1 MAPHTTTYYLEIN
14 GKPSCVSEVSP
25 RSKPGWA
32 CSQGT
37 DLSHAEQARAH
48 VLRDHPDAVVLIR
61 EGYCPASAAFEEE
74 ERERRDAEEEHV
86 RALLED
92 RYDE

>member
-1 MAPHTTTYYLEIN
+1 MPSYYLEIN
-14 GKPSCVSEVSP
+14 GKPSCVCGLHPRTSP
-25 RSKPGWA
+25 PWV

-37 DLSHAEQARAH
+37 DISHAEKERAF
-48 VLRDHPDAVVLIR
+48 VLRDYPDAEVVIR
-61 EGYCPASAAFEEE
+61 EGYCPASAALEEE
-74 ERERRDAEEEHV
+74 DRERRDAEEEYV